1 MTIAVSSN
9 NNREA
14 ATADQVKALAVT
26 PAIETLATLNAPA
39 IGQNIA
45 KDVQFQLST
54 HTVAN
59 DQKQIGF
66 KGVPI
71 EAQID
76 TLNKKV
82 QSLVDAIVAQ
92 NAESAAPAPT
102 AATTKDAVEGAAIET
117 EEKEETQSRVVIAID
132 ALADFLEAF
141 SKGKVDPNKDDRKI
155 KKIPKA
161 A

>member
-9 NNREA
+9 NNREV

-26 PAIETLATLNAPA
+26 PAIETLAALKAPA
-39 IGQNIA
+39 IGQDIA
-45 KDVQFQLST
+45 QEVQFQLST

-71 EAQID
+71 EVQID
-76 TLNKKV
+76 NLNNKV
-82 QSLVDAIVAQ
+82 TSLVEAIVAQ
-92 NAESAAPAPT
+92 NAAPT
-102 AATTKDAVEGAAIET
+102 AATTKDAVAGAAIEK
-117 EEKEETQSRVVIAID
+117 EEKEETQSRVARSID

-141 SKGKVDPNKDDRKI
+141 SKGKVDPNRDDAKI